1 MELYPYSLQGLWH
14 HCVWTNIFHFNL
26 SAFGCCLFP
35 WPKWPLGAGSM
46 TISNDGQWTLLL
58 NSMNRYCLPG
68 NRGKTSTKMEM
79 RLKLE
84 RDTLCYHHYSN
95 EVTERN
101 LGPFGNIRKF
111 HHHLLLLIALRSL
124 LQNQNDYD
132 WLSLVLQASR
142 WHYWSCTYDISLREV
157 FIIHIL
163 GRLNLRLT
171 ILGLAQCY

>member
-1 MELYPYSLQGLWH
+1 
-14 HCVWTNIFHFNL
+14 
-26 SAFGCCLFP
+26 
-35 WPKWPLGAGSM
+35 
-46 TISNDGQWTLLL
+46 
-58 NSMNRYCLPG
+58 
-68 NRGKTSTKMEM
+68 MEM

-132 WLSLVLQASR
+132 
-142 WHYWSCTYDISLREV
+142 
-157 FIIHIL
+157 
-163 GRLNLRLT
+163 
-171 ILGLAQCY
+171 